1 MAIPVDIAKDVIDPK
16 AYGDWTRSHQAFAWL
31 RKNAPLAVAEIEGFD
46 PFWVVTRHADILN
59 IERQNDLFHN
69 EDRSATLTTIEADRR
84 VREMMGGSPNLLRS
98 LVQMDNPD
106 HMQYRRLTQ
115 SWFMPQNL
123 RKLEDRIREIARGFI
138 DKMAAKGTEC
148 DFARDVAFL
157 YPLHV
162 IMEVLGVPAADEP
175 RMLKLTQ
182 ELFGTQDPEVNR
194 AGKEMADTG
203 EALNMLNAT
212 VLDFMTYF
220 TAMTEDRRKSP
231 RDDLASV
238 IANGAVY
245 GQPLGHLEAM
255 SYYIIAATAGH
266 DTTSNTTAGALWALA
281 ENPDQFRKV
290 RDEPALIPSM
300 VEESIRWETPVKHF
314 MRTATADTEIAGQQ
328 IRKGDWLFLSYPSGN
343 RDEAVFDNPFAFKAD
358 RTPNKHVAFG
368 YGAHVCLGQHL
379 ARMEMRVLWEELLPR
394 LKSVELSGTPTRT
407 QANFVSGPKSVPIR
421 FRMN

>member
-1 MAIPVDIAKDVIDPK
+1 MAIPDEIAKDVIDPK
-16 AYGDWTRSHQAFAWL
+16 AYGDWDRSHAAFAWL
-31 RKNAPLAVAEIEGFD
+31 RKNAPLDVAKIEGFD

-182 ELFGTQDPEVNR
+182 ELFGTQDPDVNR
-194 AGKEMADTG
+194 AGKEMDDAG
-203 EALNMLNAT
+203 EALNMINAT
-212 VLDFMTYF
+212 VVDFMTYF
-220 TAMTEDRRKSP
+220 NAMTEDRRKNP
-231 RDDLASV
+231 REDLASV
-238 IANGAVY
+238 IANGSVY

-281 ENPDQFRKV
+281 ENPGEFRKV
-290 RDEPALIPSM
+290 KDDLSLIPAM

-314 MRTATADTEIAGQQ
+314 MRTATADTEVAGKA

-343 RDEAVFDNPFAFKAD
+343 RDEAVFDDPYVFKAD

-379 ARMEMRVLWEELLPR
+379 GRMEMRVLWEELLPR
-394 LKSVELSGTPTRT
+394 LKSVELNGPARRT
-407 QANFVSGPKSVPIR
+407 QANFVSGPKELPIR